1 MSGVLCSRFHARRHP
16 TQANPGDFVLWW
28 SPDPSK
34 IAEAVCRWYIAKS
47 TLCQRRR
54 VVMSREASL
63 GARSNKAGLS
73 GVR

>member
-1 MSGVLCSRFHARRHP
+1 MVHNL
-16 TQANPGDFVLWW
+16 
-28 SPDPSK
+28 
-34 IAEAVCRWYIAKS
+34 AKS

-63 GARSNKAGLS
+63 GAQSNKAGLS